1 MNEIKLFGR
10 WDTSQIQVNDVGL
23 SDYINLDQV
32 YIPKLCGRNASN
44 RFLKIKHKITSGKCT
59 GKYNTVYCL
68 IIKSFDI
75 IEKEMKVNP
84 IEIFIKAVENA
95 APREE
100 ITAIEYGG
108 ARYPQAVECSPQRRI
123 DLVLRQMVQGSYSA
137 SFNKKKRIERC
148 LADEIMKAYRCD
160 QGSQAIT
167 KKLELERQAD
177 SSR

>member
-23 SDYINLDQV
+23 RDYINLDQV
-32 YIPKLCGRNASN
+32 YIPKRCGRNASN
-44 RFLKIKHKITSGKCT
+44 RFWKSKYNIIERLINKMMVPGHRGKKHKITSGKCT

-75 IEKEMKVNP
+75 IE
-84 IEIFIKAVENA
+84 
-95 APREE
+95 
-100 ITAIEYGG
+100 
-108 ARYPQAVECSPQRRI
+108 
-123 DLVLRQMVQGSYSA
+123 
-137 SFNKKKRIERC
+137 KKRIERC